1 MIFPELCCPVIILLT
16 LSLNLAPAPSAI
28 TQEQS
33 SGRPDVEAF
42 LDEVATR
49 YKIDRRVLAEQ
60 FVKISRD
67 PMVIQ
72 RMQAVPPGEK
82 SWLT

>member
-42 LDEVATR
+42 LD
-49 YKIDRRVLAEQ
+49 L
-60 FVKISRD
+60 ISNKA
-67 PMVIQ
+67 PQI
-72 RMQAVPPGEK
+72 
-82 SWLT
+82 